1 MIEDRRDTVVV
12 EKERSSN
19 PLGWIIGVV
28 VALILLAIFFSYG
41 GFGMFNGAATQNGGD
56 TINVDTPDTVNV
68 QPSTSGQ

>member
-28 VALILLAIFFSYG
+28 VVLILLALFFSYG
-41 GFGMFNGAATQNGGD
+41 GFGMFNGAAQQTGGD
-56 TINVDTPDTVNV
+56 TINVDTPDNVNV
-68 QPSTSGQ
+68 QPSTTGQ

>member
-28 VALILLAIFFSYG
+28 VVLILLALFFSYG
-41 GFGMFNGAATQNGGD
+41 GFGMFNGTATPTGGD

-68 QPSTSGQ
+68 QPSGQ